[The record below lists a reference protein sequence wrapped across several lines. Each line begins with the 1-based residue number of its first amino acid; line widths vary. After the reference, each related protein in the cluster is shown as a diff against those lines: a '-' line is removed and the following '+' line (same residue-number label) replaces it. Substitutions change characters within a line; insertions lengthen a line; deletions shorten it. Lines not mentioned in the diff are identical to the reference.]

1 MTKILV
7 VLFVAKTIMQTLKTF
22 CADYDL
28 YLLLFGF
35 ALFLSDFCH
44 IAIIIFL
51 DGSYNENYSW
61 KIILKGK
68 RIDSNIRSHWKGK
81 TSKKL

>member
-1 MTKILV
+1 MFESGVVHKNVTKILV

-51 DGSYNENYSW
+51 DGSYNENYS
-61 KIILKGK
+61 
-68 RIDSNIRSHWKGK
+68 
-81 TSKKL
+81 

>member
-1 MTKILV
+1 MAKTLVILFIV
-7 VLFVAKTIMQTLKTF
+7 KTIMQTLKTF

-44 IAIIIFL
+44 FAIIIFL
-51 DGSYNENYSW
+51 DGSYNENDSW
-61 KIILKGK
+61 KFIKGK
-68 RIDSNIRSHWKGK
+68 CIDSNIRSHWKGK